1 MPPGTRF
8 TMERLV
14 LLVIAVIGLHTAF
27 VLYMADIRRVDPNA
41 ETVRND
47 RPAKTAPERTEA
59 RPTLDTDLRASITP
73 PAAQDSPAPLTTRH
87 ADRVRPRA
95 LRAGSIARS
104 EVRDRRQHHA
114 SDSAKPAFALNR
126 SSGTKGLKKSFGDN
140 VVIYAPAVSR
150 PASAATVATAS
161 TSGDSYAPKLKKNS
175 LVAKLQFVYKKPWD
189 LIKAV
194 GSKLR

>member
-47 RPAKTAPERTEA
+47 RAKTPERTVVVK
-59 RPTLDTDLRASITP
+59 PTVDTELRASITP
-73 PAAQDSPAPLTTRH
+73 PAAKDSPAALITSH

-95 LRAGSIARS
+95 PRVGSFARS
-104 EVRDRRQHHA
+104 EGRNRRQ
-114 SDSAKPAFALNR
+114 SKPVPAFPLRA
-126 SSGTKGLKKSFGDN
+126 SSNTKGFKKSFDD
-140 VVIYAPAVSR
+140 VVIYTTNIRR
-150 PASAATVATAS
+150 PARAVTVVSPSANA
-161 TSGDSYAPKLKKNS
+161 DNYAPKPKKS
-175 LVAKLQFVYKKPWD
+175 LIAKLQLVYKKPWD